1 MLTQTLAERDGQ
13 QFLYSLQSL
22 FTKTTT
28 QCPWHVISQKRVQ
41 SRKQCSM
48 LVPWPCLRNMVGE
61 LVSKELL
68 DLVEIEPSLD
78 SLPPFDSAS
87 LGFLVVQAGFCALL
101 LQLRG

>member
-13 QFLYSLQSL
+13 QFLYS
-22 FTKTTT
+22 
-28 QCPWHVISQKRVQ
+28 
-41 SRKQCSM
+41 
-48 LVPWPCLRNMVGE
+48 CLRNMVGE

-87 LGFLVVQAGFCALL
+87 LGFLVVQAGFCGLL

>member
-1 MLTQTLAERDGQ
+1 
-13 QFLYSLQSL
+13 
-22 FTKTTT
+22 
-28 QCPWHVISQKRVQ
+28 
-41 SRKQCSM
+41 
-48 LVPWPCLRNMVGE
+48 MVGE